1 MADDLFDIFSSTQS
15 MVKATDIELT
25 HLNVRRYLNKL
36 RTLARWGSLNE
47 KMYKNLIY
55 IYNIIYYVFGYVN
68 EVMDRDN
75 YI

>member
-1 MADDLFDIFSSTQS
+1 

-36 RTLARWGSLNE
+36 RTLAMWGSLNE